1 MIQNYETEAYTIN
14 QLCVIFS
21 LFLLAFLSIISNLSP
36 FKFFLAVLLSR

>member
-21 LFLLAFLSIISNLSP
+21 LFLLAFFVNNFQPLPL
-36 FKFFLAVLLSR
+36 